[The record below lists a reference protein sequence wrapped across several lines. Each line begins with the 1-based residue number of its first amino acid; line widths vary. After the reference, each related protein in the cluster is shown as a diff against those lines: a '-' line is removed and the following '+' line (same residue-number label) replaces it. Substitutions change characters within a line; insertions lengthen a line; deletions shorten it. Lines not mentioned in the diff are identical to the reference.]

1 MAIAG
6 GGIPSMLVRI
16 RDGKLIVV
24 SGTTNVP
31 SYVVQCDMVLAAEA
45 LRADSTK
52 TLRIDAL
59 RFRNLQDYLRN
70 SGHIK

>member
-24 SGTTNVP
+24 SGTVNVP
-31 SYVVQCDMVLAAEA
+31 AYIVQQDMVLSAEA
-45 LRADSTK
+45 LRRDPTK
-52 TLRIDAL
+52 ILRIDAL
-59 RFRNLQDYLRN
+59 RFRDLKDYLRN
-70 SGHIK
+70 SGHVE